1 MDWSEV
7 LRHYDEIASIH
18 PAADLFPLVEG
29 DELKELCADI
39 KNRGLQQPIVVWH
52 DGSLLDGRNRLL
64 ACYRTNQEVVL
75 ERYEGDDPVQFS
87 LSANLHRR
95 HLNSGQRAIV
105 ALKVRELLQ
114 PAAKERQVAQLKQN
128 QEATVPADLRERQR
142 EAAAEAASARPR
154 DEAGRLQVPAD
165 LREASRSQPSTGQ
178 KAVIALQVRE
188 EMAREEAERKRRER
202 ETAAQAAK
210 AVGASPRAVEQAA
223 RVERSAPDLLPQV
236 QAGTMALDRAHREA
250 QQRERQV
257 AASRPTPEMPKVD
270 EKQTITLLD
279 HKGNPFEY
287 PKPKGKATFN
297 QQKGTEIGW
306 AMWSWNPVTG
316 CNHGCDYCYA
326 RAIATSRD
334 MAAYYPAGFTPLFH
348 HERLDAPANTPVPSR
363 AEADPAHGR
372 VFVCSMADLF
382 GAWVPQEWID
392 QVVASTVANPQWEY
406 LYLTKFPQRYDRLD
420 LPASGWIGASVDEQ
434 HRAEPTLAAMR
445 KVSGV
450 KVKWLSLEPLL
461 EPIKFSTLEGIDMI
475 VIGAQ
480 SENIGQNNSFSPPFE
495 WVADLVAT
503 ARRDGCKVWL
513 KTNLLGQVSGQWPG
527 MKMIQEVP
535 A

>member
-1 MDWSEV
+1 MDWSEI
-7 LRHYDEIASIH
+7 LRHYPEIKGIH
-18 PAADLFPLVEG
+18 PAADLFPMVEG
-29 DELKELCADI
+29 DEFRELCADV
-39 KNRGLQQPIVVWH
+39 KERGLAQPITIWT
-52 DGSLLDGRNRLL
+52 DGTLLDGRNRLM
-64 ACYRTNQEVVL
+64 ACFETNQEVL
-75 ERYEGDDPVQFS
+75 IDEYLGTDPVQFS

-95 HLNSGQRAIV
+95 HLSAGQRACV
-105 ALKVRELLQ
+105 GLKVLELLQ
-114 PAAKERQVAQLKQN
+114 PAAKERIA
-128 QEATVPADLRERQR
+128 EAGRSAAPGRPAEKASADLRDLS
-142 EAAAEAASARPR
+142 SA
-154 DEAGRLQVPAD
+154 PA
-165 LREASRSQPSTGQ
+165 SQPRPPSPTSADQRKST
-178 KAVIALQVRE
+178 
-188 EMAREEAERKRRER
+188 
-202 ETAAQAAK
+202 AQAAK

-257 AASRPTPEMPKVD
+257 AASRPAPETPKVD

-279 HKGNPFEY
+279 HKGNPYEY

-348 HERLDAPANTPVPSR
+348 HERLDAPANTPVPGR
-363 AEADPAHGR
+363 AAADPAHGR

-406 LYLTKFPQRYDRLD
+406 LYLTKFPQRYDRLQ

-480 SENIGQNNSFSPPFE
+480 SENIGQNSSFSPPFE
-495 WVADLVAT
+495 WVADLVQT

-513 KTNLLGQVSGQWPG
+513 KTNLLGQTSGQWPG
-527 MKMIQEVP
+527 MQLPQEAPV
-535 A
+535 

>member
-114 PAAKERQVAQLKQN
+114 PAAKERQGERTDLKPK
-128 QEATVPADLRERQR
+128 APDIPADLREC
-142 EAAAEAASARPR
+142 SSP
-154 DEAGRLQVPAD
+154 
-165 LREASRSQPSTGQ
+165 PSTGQ
-178 KAVIALQVRE
+178 KAVIALKVRE

-326 RAIATSRD
+326 RAIATIRD

>member
-7 LRHYDEIASIH
+7 LRHYPEIKGIH
-18 PAADLFPLVEG
+18 PAADLFPMVEG
-29 DELKELCADI
+29 DEFRELCADV
-39 KNRGLQQPIVVWH
+39 KERGLAQPITIWT
-52 DGSLLDGRNRLL
+52 DGTLLDGRNRLM
-64 ACYRTNQEVVL
+64 ACYKTNQEVVL
-75 ERYEGDDPVQFS
+75 DQYEGNDPVQFS

-95 HLNSGQRAIV
+95 HLSEGQRAVV
-105 ALKVRELLQ
+105 ALKVRQMVQ
-114 PAAKERQVAQLKQN
+114 PAAKERMA
-128 QEATVPADLRERQR
+128 
-142 EAAAEAASARPR
+142 
-154 DEAGRLQVPAD
+154 EAGRSAAPGKPAEKVSADRRD
-165 LREASRSQPSTGQ
+165 LSTAPSSQPALSQSTT
-178 KAVIALQVRE
+178 
-188 EMAREEAERKRRER
+188 AEHRKS
-202 ETAAQAAK
+202 TAQAAK
-210 AVGASPRAVEQAA
+210 AVGASTRSVEKAA

-257 AASRPTPEMPKVD
+257 AASRPTPETPKVD

-279 HKGNPFEY
+279 HKGNPYEY

-363 AEADPAHGR
+363 AVADPAHGR

-406 LYLTKFPQRYDRLD
+406 LYLTKFPQRYDRLQ

-480 SENIGQNNSFSPPFE
+480 SENIGQNSSFSPPFE
-495 WVADLVAT
+495 WVADLVQT

-513 KTNLLGQVSGQWPG
+513 KTNLLGQISGQWPG
-527 MKMIQEVP
+527 MQLPQEVP
-535 A
+535 V

>member
-1 MDWSEV
+1 MTIT
-7 LRHYDEIASIH
+7 EILKDYPQVIGVH
-18 PAADLFPLVEG
+18 PAADLFPMVEG
-29 DELKELCADI
+29 EEFKDLCADI
-39 KNRGLQQPIVVWH
+39 MVRGLAQPITLCP
-52 DGSLLDGRNRLL
+52 DGLLLDGRNRLL
-64 ACYRTNQEVVL
+64 ACHAAKVEPAFA
-75 ERYEGDDPVQFS
+75 RYDGNDPVQFS

-95 HLNSGQRAIV
+95 HLNPGQRGVV

-114 PAAKERQVAQLKQN
+114 PAAKERIA
-128 QEATVPADLRERQR
+128 EAGRSAAPGRLAEKASADLRDL
-142 EAAAEAASARPR
+142 S
-154 DEAGRLQVPAD
+154 LVPAP
-165 LREASRSQPSTGQ
+165 RPAPPAPTPAEQRKST
-178 KAVIALQVRE
+178 
-188 EMAREEAERKRRER
+188 
-202 ETAAQAAK
+202 AQAAK
-210 AVGASPRAVEQAA
+210 IVGASPRAVEQAA
-223 RVERSAPDLLPQV
+223 RVKRSAPDLLPQV
-236 QAGTMALDRAHREA
+236 QAGTMALDRAHKEA
-250 QQRERQV
+250 QQRERQQ
-257 AASRPTPEMPKVD
+257 AASRPAPETSKVD

-279 HKGNPFEY
+279 HKGNMFEY
-287 PKPKGKATFN
+287 PKPKGKSTFN

-316 CNHGCDYCYA
+316 CNHGCSYCYA

-348 HERLDAPANTPVPSR
+348 HERMDAPANTPVPAR
-363 AEADPAHGR
+363 ADGDPAHGR

-406 LYLTKFPQRYDRLD
+406 LYLTKFPQRYDRLQ

-450 KVKWLSLEPLL
+450 KLKWLSLEPLL

-480 SENIGQNNSFSPPFE
+480 SENIGQNSSFSPQFE

-527 MKMIQEVP
+527 MQMIQEVP
-535 A
+535 V

>member
-1 MDWSEV
+1 MDWTEV
-7 LRHYDEIASIH
+7 LRHYDKITGIH
-18 PAADLFPLVEG
+18 PAANLFPMVDGE
-29 DELKELCADI
+29 EFKELCTDI
-39 KNRGLQQPIVVWH
+39 KARGLAQPITIWT
-52 DGSLLDGRNRLL
+52 DGTLLDGRNRLL
-64 ACYRTNQEVVL
+64 ACYETNQEVVL
-75 ERYEGDDPVQFS
+75 DRYEGEDPVQFS

-95 HLNSGQRAIV
+95 HLNAGQRAIV

-114 PAAKERQVAQLKQN
+114 PEAK
-128 QEATVPADLRERQR
+128 ERQR
-142 EAAAEAASARPR
+142 EAGGDRKSEEAKS
-154 DEAGRLQVPAD
+154 VSAD
-165 LREASRSQPSTGQ
+165 LREAIQT
-178 KAVIALQVRE
+178 KAVQPAPPPTP
-188 EMAREEAERKRRER
+188 AEKRKS
-202 ETAAQAAK
+202 TAQAAK

-223 RVERSAPDLLPQV
+223 RVAKVAPDLLPQV
-236 QAGTMALDRAHREA
+236 QAGTLALDRAHREA
-250 QQRERQV
+250 QQRERQL
-257 AASRPTPEMPKVD
+257 AASRPAPEMPKVD

-279 HKGNPFEY
+279 HKGNPFDY

-316 CNHGCDYCYA
+316 CNHGCSYCYA
-326 RAIATSRD
+326 RVIANARD
-334 MAAYYPAGFTPLFH
+334 MAPYYPAGFTPLFH
-348 HERLDAPANTPVPSR
+348 HERLDAPANTPVPAR
-363 AEADPAHGR
+363 AAGDPAHGR

-392 QVVASTVANPQWEY
+392 RVVASTVANPQWEY
-406 LYLTKFPQRYDRLD
+406 LYLTKFPQRYDRLE

-434 HRAEPTLAAMR
+434 HRAESTLAAMR

-461 EPIKFSTLEGIDMI
+461 EPIAFSTLEGIDWI

-480 SENIGQNNSFSPPFE
+480 SENPGQNPAFAPPFE

-513 KTNLLGQVSGQWPG
+513 KTNLLGSTNGQWPG
-527 MKMIQEVP
+527 MQMIQEVP

>member
-1 MDWSEV
+1 MDWSEI
-7 LRHYDEIASIH
+7 LRHYDEITSIH
-18 PAADLFPLVEG
+18 PAADLFPMVEG
-29 DELKELCADI
+29 DELQELCDDI
-39 KNRGLQQPIVVWH
+39 KERGLQQPVVIWR
-52 DGSLLDGRNRLL
+52 DGSLLDGRNRLA

-95 HLNSGQRAIV
+95 HLNPGQRAVV

-114 PAAKERQVAQLKQN
+114 PAARERQGERTDLRRK
-128 QEATVPADLRERQR
+128 EPDISADLRESSKPQR
-142 EAAAEAASARPR
+142 
-154 DEAGRLQVPAD
+154 
-165 LREASRSQPSTGQ
+165 
-178 KAVIALQVRE
+178 
-188 EMAREEAERKRRER
+188 AERQK
-202 ETAAQAAK
+202 TTTQAAK
-210 AVGASPRAVEQAA
+210 SVGASPRAVEQAA
-223 RVERSAPDLLPQV
+223 RVAKVAPDLLPQV
-236 QAGTMALDRAHREA
+236 QAGTMALDRAHKEA
-250 QQRERQV
+250 QQRERQQ
-257 AASRPTPEMPKVD
+257 AASRPQPETPKVD
-270 EKQTITLLD
+270 ENRTITLLD
-279 HKGNPFEY
+279 HKGNPFDY
-287 PKPKGKATFN
+287 PKPTGKATFN

-316 CNHGCDYCYA
+316 CNHGCSYCYA
-326 RAIATSRD
+326 RTIAESRD
-334 MAAYYPAGFTPLFH
+334 MADYYPAGFTPLFH
-348 HERLDAPANTPVPSR
+348 HERLDAPANTSVPAR
-363 AEADPAHGR
+363 AAQDPAHGR

-406 LYLTKFPQRYDRLD
+406 LYLTKFPQRYDRLN

-461 EPIKFSTLEGIDMI
+461 EPITFSSLEGIDWI

-480 SENIGQNNSFSPPFE
+480 SANPGQNEAFAPSFE

-503 ARRDGCKVWL
+503 ARRDGCKVWM
-513 KTNLLGQVSGQWPG
+513 KTNLLGEVNGQWPG
-527 MKMIQEVP
+527 MRMIQEVP

>member
-1 MDWSEV
+1 MNWSEI
-7 LRHYDEIASIH
+7 LRHYDEISGIH
-18 PAADLFPLVEG
+18 PAADLFPMVEG
-29 DELKELCADI
+29 DELRELCADI
-39 KNRGLQQPIVVWH
+39 KERGLQQPIIVWR
-52 DGSLLDGRNRLL
+52 DGTLLDGRNRLV

-75 ERYEGDDPVQFS
+75 ETYDGDDPVQFS

-95 HLNSGQRAIV
+95 HLNAGQRAVV

-114 PAAKERQVAQLKQN
+114 PAAKERQR
-128 QEATVPADLRERQR
+128 EAVIESNKARATAPVPADRRGMGSAVVHGSPVITAQAVYKELEEQR
-142 EAAAEAASARPR
+142 RR
-154 DEAGRLQVPAD
+154 D
-165 LREASRSQPSTGQ
+165 
-178 KAVIALQVRE
+178 
-188 EMAREEAERKRRER
+188 R
-202 ETAAQAAK
+202 ETAVQAAK
-210 AVGASPRAVEQAA
+210 SVGAAPRNVEKAA
-223 RVERSAPDLLPQV
+223 RVAKVAPDLLPQV
-236 QAGTMALDRAHREA
+236 QAGTMALDKAHREA
-250 QQRERQV
+250 QHRERQM
-257 AASRPTPEMPKVD
+257 AASRPAPEAPKLD
-270 EKQTITLLD
+270 EKQTIILLD
-279 HKGNPFEY
+279 HKGNFYEY
-287 PKPKGKATFN
+287 PKPKGKPTFN

-334 MAAYYPAGFTPLFH
+334 MAALYPAGFAPLFH
-348 HERLDAPANTPVPSR
+348 HERLDAPANTPVPAR
-363 AEADPAHGR
+363 ATDDPAHGR

-406 LYLTKFPQRYDRLD
+406 LYLTKFPQRYDRLQ

-461 EPIKFSTLEGIDMI
+461 EPIKFSSLEGIDMI

-480 SENIGQNNSFSPPFE
+480 SENIGQNSSFSPPFE

-513 KTNLLGQVSGQWPG
+513 KTNLLGTVDGQWPG
-527 MKMIQEVP
+527 MKMPQEVP

>member
-1 MDWSEV
+1 
-7 LRHYDEIASIH
+7 
-18 PAADLFPLVEG
+18 
-29 DELKELCADI
+29 
-39 KNRGLQQPIVVWH
+39 VWR
-52 DGSLLDGRNRLL
+52 DGTLLDGRNRLV

-75 ERYEGDDPVQFS
+75 EQYEGDDPVQFS

-95 HLNSGQRAIV
+95 HLNAGQRAVV

-114 PAAKERQVAQLKQN
+114 PAAKERQGERTDLKPSPAN
-128 QEATVPADLRERQR
+128 FPADLRESAQPISPQLNLGQR
-142 EAAAEAASARPR
+142 AFEAAAVADEMRTQEA
-154 DEAGRLQVPAD
+154 D
-165 LREASRSQPSTGQ
+165 
-178 KAVIALQVRE
+178 
-188 EMAREEAERKRRER
+188 RKRRER

-223 RVERSAPDLLPQV
+223 RVAKVAPDLLPQV
-236 QAGTMALDRAHREA
+236 QAGTMALDKAHREA
-250 QQRERQV
+250 QQRQRQQ
-257 AASRPTPEMPKVD
+257 AATRPQPEAPKLQED
-270 EKQTITLLD
+270 TTITLVD
-279 HKGNPFEY
+279 HKGNEYAY

-316 CNHGCDYCYA
+316 CNHGCAYCYA

-348 HERLDAPANTPVPSR
+348 HERLDAPANTPVPGR
-363 AEADPAHGR
+363 AAADPAHGR

-406 LYLTKFPQRYDRLD
+406 LYLTKFPQRYDRLQ
-420 LPASGWIGASVDEQ
+420 LPSSGWIGASVDEQ

-480 SENIGQNNSFSPPFE
+480 SENIGQNSSFSPPFE

-513 KTNLLGQVSGQWPG
+513 KTNLLGQTSGQWPG
-527 MKMIQEVP
+527 MKMPQEVP

>member
-1 MDWSEV
+1 M
-7 LRHYDEIASIH
+7 
-18 PAADLFPLVEG
+18 VEG
-29 DELKELCADI
+29 DELRELCADI
-39 KNRGLQQPIVVWH
+39 KERGLQQPIVIWR
-52 DGSLLDGRNRLL
+52 DGTVLDGRNRLV

-75 ERYEGDDPVQFS
+75 EQYDGDDPVQFS

-95 HLNSGQRAIV
+95 HLNPGQRAVV

-114 PAAKERQVAQLKQN
+114 PAAKERQGERTDLKPKAPN
-128 QEATVPADLRERQR
+128 ITADLRSSLPVA
-142 EAAAEAASARPR
+142 EAAAQQAAASV
-154 DEAGRLQVPAD
+154 L
-165 LREASRSQPSTGQ
+165 
-178 KAVIALQVRE
+178 
-188 EMAREEAERKRRER
+188 AEQRRQER
-202 ETAAQAAK
+202 NVAAQAAK

-223 RVERSAPDLLPQV
+223 RVAKVAPDLLPQV

-250 QQRERQV
+250 QQRERQQ
-257 AASRPTPEMPKVD
+257 AASRPQPETPKVQED
-270 EKQTITLLD
+270 TTITLVD
-279 HKGNPFEY
+279 HKGNPYAY

-348 HERLDAPANTPVPSR
+348 HERLDAPQNTPVPAR
-363 AEADPAHGR
+363 AADDPAHGR

-406 LYLTKFPQRYDRLD
+406 LYLTKFPQRYDRLQ
-420 LPASGWIGASVDEQ
+420 LPSSGWIGASVDEQ

-461 EPIKFSTLEGIDMI
+461 EPIRFSTLEGIDMI

-480 SENIGQNNSFSPPFE
+480 SENIGQNPSFAPPFE

-527 MKMIQEVP
+527 MQMMQEVP
-535 A
+535 V

>member
-1 MDWSEV
+1 MDWSEI
-7 LRHYDEIASIH
+7 LRHYDGINGIH
-18 PAADLFPLVEG
+18 PAADLFPMVEG
-29 DELKELCADI
+29 DELRELCADI
-39 KNRGLQQPIVVWH
+39 KDRGLQQPIIVWR
-52 DGSLLDGRNRLL
+52 DGTLLDGRNRLV

-75 ERYEGDDPVQFS
+75 ETYEGDDPVQFS

-95 HLNSGQRAIV
+95 HLNPGQRAVV

-114 PAAKERQVAQLKQN
+114 PAA
-128 QEATVPADLRERQR
+128 RERQR
-142 EAAAEAASARPR
+142 EAASEAAQSRPR
-154 DEAGRLQVPAD
+154 DESGKLQVSAD
-165 LREASRSQPSTGQ
+165 LREAGSHSPLTTGQ
-178 KAVIALQVRE
+178 RAFIGL
-188 EMAREEAERKRRER
+188 EAKELLSQEAKQSTSDQRK
-202 ETAAQAAK
+202 TTAQAAK

-223 RVERSAPDLLPQV
+223 RVAKVAPDLLPQV
-236 QAGTMALDRAHREA
+236 QAGTMALDKAHREA
-250 QQRERQV
+250 QQRQRQQ
-257 AASRPTPEMPKVD
+257 AATIPQPEAPKVQKD
-270 EKQTITLLD
+270 TTITLVD
-279 HKGNPFEY
+279 HKGNEYSY

-316 CNHGCDYCYA
+316 CNHGCSYCYA

-334 MAAYYPAGFTPLFH
+334 MAPYYPAGFTPLFH
-348 HERLDAPANTPVPSR
+348 HERLDAPANTPVPAR
-363 AEADPAHGR
+363 ATDDPAHGR

-434 HRAEPTLAAMR
+434 HRAEPTLSAMR

-480 SENIGQNNSFSPPFE
+480 SENVGQNSSFSPSFE

-513 KTNLLGQVSGQWPG
+513 KTNLLGQTSGQWPG

>member
-1 MDWSEV
+1 MTINWPDI
-7 LRHYDEIASIH
+7 LRHYPEITGIH
-18 PAADLFPLVEG
+18 PAADLFPMVDGAEFA
-29 DELKELCADI
+29 ELCADI
-39 KNRGLQQPIVVWH
+39 KERGLHQPITIWT
-52 DGSLLDGRNRLL
+52 DGTLLDGRNRLL
-64 ACYRTNQEVVL
+64 ACYETHQEVVL
-75 ERYEGDDPVQFS
+75 DRYEGADPVQFS

-95 HLNSGQRAIV
+95 HLNAGQRAFV
-105 ALKVRELLQ
+105 AMKVRELLQ
-114 PAAKERQVAQLKQN
+114 PAAKERQ
-128 QEATVPADLRERQR
+128 R
-142 EAAAEAASARPR
+142 EAASDAAQSRPR
-154 DEAGRLQVPAD
+154 DEAGRLQVSAD
-165 LREASRSQPSTGQ
+165 LREASQLLKTTP
-178 KAVIALQVRE
+178 
-188 EMAREEAERKRRER
+188 AEQRK
-202 ETAAQAAK
+202 TTVQAAK

-223 RVERSAPDLLPQV
+223 RVERSAPDLVPQV
-236 QAGTMALDRAHREA
+236 QAGTMALDKAHREA

-257 AASRPTPEMPKVD
+257 AASRPQPETPKV
-270 EKQTITLLD
+270 EVAQTITLLD
-279 HKGNPFEY
+279 HKGNPYEY

-316 CNHGCDYCYA
+316 CNHGCTYCYA
-326 RAIATSRD
+326 RAIAESRD
-334 MAAYYPAGFTPLFH
+334 MATYYPAGFTPLFH
-348 HERLDAPANTPVPSR
+348 HERLDAPTNTPVPAR
-363 AEADPAHGR
+363 ATDDAAHGR

-406 LYLTKFPQRYDRLD
+406 LYLTKFPQRYDRLQ

-434 HRAEPTLAAMR
+434 HRAEPTLTAMR

-461 EPIKFSTLEGIDMI
+461 APITFSSLEGIDWI

-480 SENIGQNNSFSPPFE
+480 SANPGQNEAFAPPFE
-495 WVADLVAT
+495 WVADLVSI

-513 KTNLLGQVSGQWPG
+513 KTNLLGQVGPQWPG
-527 MKMIQEVP
+527 MQMIQEVP

>member
-1 MDWSEV
+1 MTINWPDI
-7 LRHYDEIASIH
+7 LRHYPEITGIH
-18 PAADLFPLVEG
+18 PAADLFPMVDGAEFA
-29 DELKELCADI
+29 ELCADI
-39 KNRGLQQPIVVWH
+39 KERGLHQPITIWT
-52 DGSLLDGRNRLL
+52 DGTLLDGRNRLL
-64 ACYRTNQEVVL
+64 ACYETHQEVVL
-75 ERYEGDDPVQFS
+75 DRYEGSDPVQFS

-95 HLNSGQRAIV
+95 HLNAGQRAFV

-114 PAAKERQVAQLKQN
+114 PAAKERQ
-128 QEATVPADLRERQR
+128 R
-142 EAAAEAASARPR
+142 EAGEQFGKGAKVS
-154 DEAGRLQVPAD
+154 AD
-165 LREASRSQPSTGQ
+165 LREAIKKPA
-178 KAVIALQVRE
+178 KAPTPLPAE
-188 EMAREEAERKRRER
+188 ERK
-202 ETAAQAAK
+202 TTAQAAK
-210 AVGASPRAVEQAA
+210 AVGASARSVEQAA

-236 QAGTMALDRAHREA
+236 QAGTMALDKAHKEA
-250 QQRERQV
+250 QQRERQQ
-257 AASRPTPEMPKVD
+257 AASRPQPETPKV
-270 EKQTITLLD
+270 EVAQTITLLD
-279 HKGNPFEY
+279 YKGNPYEY

-316 CNHGCDYCYA
+316 CNHGCTYCYA
-326 RAIATSRD
+326 RAIAESRD
-334 MAAYYPAGFTPLFH
+334 MATYYPAGFAPLFH
-348 HERLDAPANTPVPSR
+348 HERLDAPANTPVPAR
-363 AEADPAHGR
+363 AVDDAAHGR

-406 LYLTKFPQRYDRLD
+406 LYLTKFPQRYDRLQ

-434 HRAEPTLAAMR
+434 HRAEPTLTAMR

-461 EPIKFSTLEGIDMI
+461 APITFSSLEGIDWI

-480 SENIGQNNSFSPPFE
+480 SANPGQNEAFAPPFE
-495 WVADLVAT
+495 WVADLVSI

-513 KTNLLGQVSGQWPG
+513 KTNLLGQVGPQWPG
-527 MKMIQEVP
+527 MQMIQEVP

>member
-7 LRHYDEIASIH
+7 LRHYPEIKGIH
-18 PAADLFPLVEG
+18 PAADLFPMVKG
-29 DELKELCADI
+29 DEFRELCADV
-39 KNRGLQQPIVVWH
+39 KERGLAQPITIWT
-52 DGSLLDGRNRLL
+52 DGTLLDGRNRLM
-64 ACYRTNQEVVL
+64 ACFETNQEVL
-75 ERYEGDDPVQFS
+75 IDEYLGADPVQFS

-95 HLNSGQRAIV
+95 HLNAGQRAFV
-105 ALKVRELLQ
+105 AMKVRELLQ
-114 PAAKERQVAQLKQN
+114 PAAKERQADAGKSAAPGRPA
-128 QEATVPADLRERQR
+128 EKAPADLREVTQSQRIEQRQR
-142 EAAAEAASARPR
+142 E
-154 DEAGRLQVPAD
+154 V
-165 LREASRSQPSTGQ
+165 
-178 KAVIALQVRE
+178 
-188 EMAREEAERKRRER
+188 
-202 ETAAQAAK
+202 AAQAAK
-210 AVGASPRAVEQAA
+210 AVGASPRAVEQAV
-223 RVERSAPDLLPQV
+223 RVERSAPDLVPQV
-236 QAGTMALDRAHREA
+236 QAGTMALDKAHREA

-257 AASRPTPEMPKVD
+257 AASRPTPETPKVD

-279 HKGNPFEY
+279 HKGNSYEY

-334 MAAYYPAGFTPLFH
+334 MATYYPAGFTPLFH
-348 HERLDAPANTPVPSR
+348 HERLEAPANTPVPGR
-363 AEADPAHGR
+363 AAADPAHGR

-406 LYLTKFPQRYDRLD
+406 LYLTKFPQRYDRLQ
-420 LPASGWIGASVDEQ
+420 LPTSGWIGASVDEQ

-480 SENIGQNNSFSPPFE
+480 SENIGQNSSFSPPFE

-513 KTNLLGQVSGQWPG
+513 KTNLLGQISGQWPG
-527 MKMIQEVP
+527 MQLPQEVP
-535 A
+535 V

>member
-1 MDWSEV
+1 MDWSEI
-7 LRHYDEIASIH
+7 LRHYPEIKGIH
-18 PAADLFPLVEG
+18 PAADLFPMVEG
-29 DELKELCADI
+29 DEFRELCADV
-39 KNRGLQQPIVVWH
+39 KERGLAQPITIWT
-52 DGSLLDGRNRLL
+52 DGTLLDGRNRLM
-64 ACYRTNQEVVL
+64 ACFETNQEVL
-75 ERYEGDDPVQFS
+75 IDEYLGTDPVQFS

-95 HLNSGQRAIV
+95 HLSAGQRACV
-105 ALKVRELLQ
+105 GLKVLELLQ
-114 PAAKERQVAQLKQN
+114 PAAKERIA
-128 QEATVPADLRERQR
+128 EAGRSAAPGRPAEKASADLRDLSF
-142 EAAAEAASARPR
+142 A
-154 DEAGRLQVPAD
+154 PA
-165 LREASRSQPSTGQ
+165 SQPRSPSPTSADQRKST
-178 KAVIALQVRE
+178 
-188 EMAREEAERKRRER
+188 
-202 ETAAQAAK
+202 AQAAK

-257 AASRPTPEMPKVD
+257 AASRPAPEMPKVD

-279 HKGNPFEY
+279 HKGNPYEY

-348 HERLDAPANTPVPSR
+348 HERLDAPANTPVPGR
-363 AEADPAHGR
+363 AAADPAHGR

-406 LYLTKFPQRYDRLD
+406 LYLTKFPQRYDRLQ

-480 SENIGQNNSFSPPFE
+480 SENIGQNSSFSPLFE

-513 KTNLLGQVSGQWPG
+513 KTNLLGQTSGQWPG
-527 MKMIQEVP
+527 MQLPQEAP
-535 A
+535 L

>member
-1 MDWSEV
+1 MTTNWFDI
-7 LRHYDEIASIH
+7 LRHYPEITGIH
-18 PAADLFPLVEG
+18 PAADLFPMVDGAEFA
-29 DELKELCADI
+29 ELCADI
-39 KNRGLQQPIVVWH
+39 KERGLHQPITIWT
-52 DGSLLDGRNRLL
+52 DGTLLDGRNRLL
-64 ACYRTNQEVVL
+64 ACYETHQEVVL
-75 ERYEGDDPVQFS
+75 DRYEGSDPVQFS

-95 HLNSGQRAIV
+95 HLNAGQRAFV

-114 PAAKERQVAQLKQN
+114 PAARDRIAAAGRSAAPGRPAEKAS
-128 QEATVPADLRERQR
+128 ADLRDLSKPK
-142 EAAAEAASARPR
+142 AATQPP
-154 DEAGRLQVPAD
+154 LP
-165 LREASRSQPSTGQ
+165 SRS
-178 KAVIALQVRE
+178 E
-188 EMAREEAERKRRER
+188 ERK
-202 ETAAQAAK
+202 TTAQAAK
-210 AVGASPRAVEQAA
+210 AVGASTRSVEQAA
-223 RVERSAPDLLPQV
+223 RVAKVAPDLLPQV
-236 QAGTMALDRAHREA
+236 QAGTMALDKAHREA
-250 QQRERQV
+250 QQRERQQ
-257 AASRPTPEMPKVD
+257 AASRPQPEAPKVQ
-270 EKQTITLLD
+270 ENSTITLLD
-279 HKGNPFEY
+279 HKGNEYAY

-316 CNHGCDYCYA
+316 CNHGCTYCYA

-348 HERLDAPANTPVPSR
+348 HERLDAPANTPVPAR
-363 AEADPAHGR
+363 AVDDAAHGR

-406 LYLTKFPQRYDRLD
+406 LYLTKFPQRYDRLQ

-461 EPIKFSTLEGIDMI
+461 APITFSSLEGIDWI
-475 VIGAQ
+475 VVGAQ
-480 SENIGQNNSFSPPFE
+480 SANPGQNEAFAPPFE
-495 WVADLVAT
+495 WVADLVSI

-513 KTNLLGQVSGQWPG
+513 KTNLLGQVGPQWPG
-527 MKMIQEVP
+527 MQMIQEVP

>member
-1 MDWSEV
+1 MDWNDI
-7 LRHYDEIASIH
+7 LRHYDEITGIH
-18 PAADLFPLVEG
+18 PAADLFPMVEG
-29 DELKELCADI
+29 DELAELCADI
-39 KNRGLQQPIVVWH
+39 KERGLQQPIVIWR
-52 DGSLLDGRNRLL
+52 DGTVLDGRNRLV

-75 ERYEGDDPVQFS
+75 EKYEGDDPVQFS

-95 HLNSGQRAIV
+95 HLNPGQRAVV

-128 QEATVPADLRERQR
+128 QEPTVSADLRERDQQPAPLPPTPANQLHLNPGQR
-142 EAAAEAASARPR
+142 A
-154 DEAGRLQVPAD
+154 
-165 LREASRSQPSTGQ
+165 
-178 KAVIALQVRE
+178 INALQVRDE
-188 EMAREEAERKRRER
+188 IAKEQADRKRLERK
-202 ETAAQAAK
+202 TAAEAAK

-223 RVERSAPDLLPQV
+223 RVAKVAPDLLPQV
-236 QAGTMALDRAHREA
+236 QAGTLALDRAHREA

-257 AASRPTPEMPKVD
+257 AASRPAPETPKVD

-279 HKGNPFEY
+279 HKGNPYEY

-316 CNHGCDYCYA
+316 CNHGCGYCYA

-363 AEADPAHGR
+363 AESDPAHGR

-480 SENIGQNNSFSPPFE
+480 SENIGQNAAFSPPFE

-513 KTNLLGQVSGQWPG
+513 KTNLLGQTSGQWPG

>member
-1 MDWSEV
+1 MKIRDI
-7 LRHYDEIASIH
+7 LKHYPEITGIH
-18 PAADLFPLVEG
+18 PAADLFPMVEG
-29 DELKELCADI
+29 DEFRELCVDI
-39 KNRGLQQPIVVWH
+39 KERGLAQPITIWT
-52 DGSLLDGRNRLL
+52 DGTLLDGRNRLL
-64 ACYRTNQEVVL
+64 ACYATDQEVVL
-75 ERYEGDDPVQFS
+75 DRYEGEDPVQFS

-95 HLNSGQRAIV
+95 HLNAGQRAVV

-114 PAAKERQVAQLKQN
+114 PAAKERIA
-128 QEATVPADLRERQR
+128 EAGRSAAPGRPSEKASADLRDLSPASTLRTAPPPPTPAEQR
-142 EAAAEAASARPR
+142 K
-154 DEAGRLQVPAD
+154 
-165 LREASRSQPSTGQ
+165 T
-178 KAVIALQVRE
+178 
-188 EMAREEAERKRRER
+188 
-202 ETAAQAAK
+202 TAQAAK

-223 RVERSAPDLLPQV
+223 RVAKVAPDLLPHV
-236 QAGTMALDRAHREA
+236 QAGTLALDRAHREA

-257 AASRPTPEMPKVD
+257 AASRPAPETPKVD
-270 EKQTITLLD
+270 ENQTITLFD
-279 HKGNPFEY
+279 YKGNAYDY

-316 CNHGCDYCYA
+316 CNHGCEYCYA

-348 HERLDAPANTPVPSR
+348 HERLDAPANTPVPAR
-363 AEADPAHGR
+363 AADDPAHGR

-406 LYLTKFPQRYDRLD
+406 LYLTKFPQRYDRLQ
-420 LPASGWIGASVDEQ
+420 LPTSGWIGASVDEQ

-445 KVSGV
+445 KVTGV

-480 SENIGQNNSFSPPFE
+480 SENIGQNPAFSPQFG

-527 MKMIQEVP
+527 MQMPKEVP

>member
-1 MDWSEV
+1 MDWSEI
-7 LRHYDEIASIH
+7 LRHYDEITGIH
-18 PAADLFPLVEG
+18 PAADLFPMVEG
-29 DELKELCADI
+29 DELRELCADI
-39 KNRGLQQPIVVWH
+39 KERGLQQPIIIWR
-52 DGSLLDGRNRLL
+52 DGTLLDGRNRLV
-64 ACYRTNQEVVL
+64 ACYRTNQEVLL
-75 ERYEGDDPVQFS
+75 EQYDGDDPVQFS

-95 HLNSGQRAIV
+95 HLNAGQRALV

-114 PAAKERQVAQLKQN
+114 PAAKERQR
-128 QEATVPADLRERQR
+128 EAVIESNKARTAAPVSADLRSMDPTPPAPVLIEKSARQ
-142 EAAAEAASARPR
+142 AAS
-154 DEAGRLQVPAD
+154 EQ
-165 LREASRSQPSTGQ
+165 
-178 KAVIALQVRE
+178 
-188 EMAREEAERKRRER
+188 RK
-202 ETAAQAAK
+202 TTTQAAK

-223 RVERSAPDLLPQV
+223 RVAKVAPDLLPKV
-236 QAGTMALDRAHREA
+236 QAGTMALDKAHREA
-250 QQRERQV
+250 QQRQRQQ
-257 AASRPTPEMPKVD
+257 AATIPQPEAPKLQQD
-270 EKQTITLLD
+270 ATITLLD
-279 HKGNPFEY
+279 HKGNKYDY
-287 PKPKGKATFN
+287 PKPKGRATFN

-316 CNHGCDYCYA
+316 CNHGCSYCYA
-326 RAIATSRD
+326 RVIAEARD
-334 MAAYYPAGFTPLFH
+334 MAPYYPAGFTPIFH
-348 HERLDAPANTPVPSR
+348 HERLEAPANTTIPSR
-363 AEADPAHGR
+363 AADDPAHGR

-392 QVVASTVANPQWEY
+392 QVVAATVANPQWEY
-406 LYLTKFPQRYDRLD
+406 LYLTKFPQRYDRLQ

-461 EPIKFSTLEGIDMI
+461 EPITFSSLEGIDWI

-480 SENIGQNNSFSPPFE
+480 SANPGQNDAFAPPFE

-513 KTNLLGQVSGQWPG
+513 KTNLLGQVGPQWPG
-527 MKMIQEVP
+527 MQMIQEVP